1 VDLGLEG
8 TVALVTAAGSG
19 IGLATAA
26 AFAKE
31 GSVVVALDRDVT
43 ALADLGGVEAVAV
56 DLLDPAVPKQVA
68 DDTVGRHG
76 RIDVLVNGL
85 GGVFD
90 HPGGFHRIT
99 DEEWQRALE
108 LNFLSLVRMTR
119 AVIPHM
125 LAAGRGSIVSI
136 ASNVGREPT
145 PIFVDYSAAKAAIIS
160 LSKSLS
166 IEYAP
171 HRIRSNVVSP
181 GPTRTPGF
189 VDFFRDVIAPVQQ
202 LDTEAAID
210 WFVRDI
216 TRMPTGRLG
225 EPDEVAN
232 VILFLASDLAAQ
244 VTGSEYCVNGGVIQ
258 SA

>member
-1 VDLGLEG
+1 V
-8 TVALVTAAGSG
+8 LVTAAGSG
-19 IGLATAA
+19 IGLATAR
-26 AFAKE
+26 AFAGE
-31 GSVVVALDRDVT
+31 GGVDVALDRDVA
-43 ALADLGGVEAVAV
+43 ALADLGGVGAVAV
-56 DLLDPAVPKQVA
+56 DLLDPAVPAQVA
-68 DDTVGRHG
+68 DETVARHG

-85 GGVFD
+85 GGVFE
-90 HPGGFHRIT
+90 HRGGFHAIT

-125 LAAGRGSIVSI
+125 LASGRGSIVSI
-136 ASNVGREPT
+136 ASDVGRQPT

-166 IEYAP
+166 IEYAS
-171 HRIRSNVVSP
+171 RGIRSNVVSP

-189 VDFFRDVIAPVQQ
+189 VDFFRDVVAPAQH

-210 WFVRDI
+210 RFVRDI
-216 TRMPTGRLG
+216 KRMPTGRLG

-244 VTGSEYCVNGGVIQ
+244 VTGSEYCVNGGVLQ